1 MKTGHSLGTA
11 ASEKPVNKD
20 SAEGTLDRTI
30 NGRSELGK
38 PQMLVDGKA
47 IANFLDIS
55 YPTLLRWLSEGQGPP
70 HYLLNEP
77 KLSIGNSKKRNG
89 QPRRPRHLI
98 RFKLSEVEEWLEGR
112 KR

>member
-11 ASEKPVNKD
+11 ASEMPTNRG
-20 SAEGTLDRTI
+20 SAKGTVDRTTK
-30 NGRSELGK
+30 GRSELGK

-77 KLSIGNSKKRNG
+77 KLSIGNRKKRNG